1 MNETKIVVKIK
12 RLLRGA
18 NAPRFL
24 HYYGPKT
31 YVLYQH
37 VLALFIKQECKLS
50 FWRVSSLLNGLGQ
63 TVPSYSALAKMSK
76 RIPLWIWK
84 LFLRVSANVDELFCV
99 AIDSVFFS
107 RTNPSFHYLK
117 RVKRKIPIAKP
128 VQASALIDTYSQK
141 VVALKVR
148 AKRVHDTRDVKY
160 LLKHS
165 PIVPTVLVADKA
177 YDSNKIH
184 EYAKKNGIITMIP
197 IRKNV
202 HKGFYRNYMKKYF
215 DERAY
220 HQRSIVET
228 NFSCVKRRSGGSVLC
243 RSARGQRAEIYARF
257 ITNNMKLVQKREIF
271 N

>member
-1 MNETKIVVKIK
+1 MKAVKIVFKVK
-12 RLLRGA
+12 RLLERA
-18 NAPRFL
+18 RAPKYL
-24 HYYGPKT
+24 HHYGPKK
-31 YVLYQH
+31 YAFWEH

-50 FWRVSSLLNGLGQ
+50 CRRVVSLLRGLGFN
-63 TVPSYSALAKMSK
+63 VPSYSALAKMCK

-84 LFLRVSANVDELFCV
+84 ILLRVSANTRKLFCV

-117 RVKRKIPIAKP
+117 RSKSEIPIANP

-141 VVALKVR
+141 TISLRVR

-165 PIVPTVLVADKA
+165 PLTPTVLVADKA

-197 IRKNV
+197 IRKRV

-220 HQRSIVET
+220 HQRSLVET
-228 NFSCVKRRSGGSVLC
+228 AFSCVKRRSGGSVY
-243 RSARGQRAEIYARF
+243 SQKARQQRAEIYARF
-257 ITNNMKLVQKREIF
+257 ITNNMKLVEKREIF

>member
-1 MNETKIVVKIK
+1 MKESKIVDKIK

-18 NAPRFL
+18 NAPHFL
-24 HYYGPKT
+24 HHFGPKT
-31 YVLYQH
+31 YALYQH
-37 VLALFIKQECKLS
+37 VLALFLKQECKLS
-50 FWRVSSLLNGLGQ
+50 FRRVSSLLRGLGFN
-63 TVPSYSALAKMSK
+63 VPSYSALAKMSK

-84 LFLRVSANVDELFCV
+84 ILLRVSANTRRVFVV

-117 RVKRKIPIAKP
+117 RIDSDIPIAKP

-141 VVALKVR
+141 VLSLRVR

-160 LLKHS
+160 LLKNCS
-165 PIVPTVLVADKA
+165 ITPTVLVADKA
-177 YDSNKIH
+177 YDSNKVH
-184 EYAKKNGIITMIP
+184 EYAKKNGITTMIP

-202 HKGFYRNYMKKYF
+202 HKGFYRNFMKKFF

-220 HQRSIVET
+220 HQRSLVET
-228 NFSCVKRRSGGSVLC
+228 AFSCVKRRSGGSVYS
-243 RSARGQRAEIYARF
+243 RKARQQRAEIYARF
-257 ITNNMKLVQKREIF
+257 ITNNMKLVEKRQIF